1 MRTTFDTIWRD
12 LSPFTIGF
20 DRTFDTLSLLAKNQ
34 AQNVNYP
41 PYNIRKLSDNK
52 YSIELALAGFEEKDI
67 DKLSAGL
74 TKEQVQFILGTALIK
89 DPFHSQR
96 WDYYYSVK
104 VGTEILSERKISIL
118 FDENN
123 LVDSWTIEEIDV
135 TD

>member
-1 MRTTFDTIWRD
+1 MFKKYTKNFSYLCLVIFFI
-12 LSPFTIGF
+12 SCS
-20 DRTFDTLSLLAKNQ
+20 SLT
-34 AQNVNYP
+34 
-41 PYNIRKLSDNK
+41 PYKVPVLQGNL
-52 YSIELALAGFEEKDI
+52 FEEKDI

-123 LVDSWTIEEIDV
+123 LVDSWTIEEIDI
-135 TD
+135 TDYTIPTIFEVSNNNFN

>member
-1 MRTTFDTIWRD
+1 MLIKYKKMFKKYIKNFPY
-12 LSPFTIGF
+12 LFIVIFFAACS
-20 DRTFDTLSLLAKNQ
+20 SLT
-34 AQNVNYP
+34 
-41 PYNIRKLSDNK
+41 PYKVPVLQGNL
-52 YSIELALAGFEEKDI
+52 FEEKDI

-74 TKEQVQFILGTALIK
+74 TKDQVQFILGTALIK

-123 LVDSWTIEEIDV
+123 LVDSWTIEEIDI

>member
-1 MRTTFDTIWRD
+1 MHNF
-12 LSPFTIGF
+12 
-20 DRTFDTLSLLAKNQ
+20 
-34 AQNVNYP
+34 
-41 PYNIRKLSDNK
+41 NK
-52 YSIELALAGFEEKDI
+52 YNADKIQKMFKKYINNFSYLFMVIFFVSCSSLTPYKVPVLQGNLFEEKDI

-123 LVDSWTIEEIDV
+123 LVDSWTIEEIDA

>member
-1 MRTTFDTIWRD
+1 MATCIILISIMQIKYKKMFKKYTKNFSYLCVVIFFI
-12 LSPFTIGF
+12 SCS
-20 DRTFDTLSLLAKNQ
+20 SLT
-34 AQNVNYP
+34 
-41 PYNIRKLSDNK
+41 PYKVPVLQGNL
-52 YSIELALAGFEEKDI
+52 FEEKDI
-67 DKLSAGL
+67 DKLSEGL

>member
-1 MRTTFDTIWRD
+1 
-12 LSPFTIGF
+12 LQGN
-20 DRTFDTLSLLAKNQ
+20 L
-34 AQNVNYP
+34 
-41 PYNIRKLSDNK
+41 
-52 YSIELALAGFEEKDI
+52 FEEKDI
-67 DKLSAGL
+67 DKLSEGL
-74 TKEQVQFILGTALIK
+74 TMDQVQFILGTALIK

>member
-1 MRTTFDTIWRD
+1 MFKKYIKNFSYLCTAI
-12 LSPFTIGF
+12 LLISCS
-20 DRTFDTLSLLAKNQ
+20 SLT
-34 AQNVNYP
+34 
-41 PYNIRKLSDNK
+41 PYKVPVLQGNL
-52 YSIELALAGFEEKDI
+52 FEEKDI

-123 LVDSWTIEEIDV
+123 LVDSWTIEEINI

>member
-1 MRTTFDTIWRD
+1 MATCIILISIMQIKYKKMFKKYTKN
-12 LSPFTIGF
+12 FTYLCVVIF
-20 DRTFDTLSLLAKNQ
+20 FISCSSLT
-34 AQNVNYP
+34 
-41 PYNIRKLSDNK
+41 PYKVPVLQGNL
-52 YSIELALAGFEEKDI
+52 FEEKDI

-123 LVDSWTIEEIDV
+123 LVDSWTIEEINI

>member
-1 MRTTFDTIWRD
+1 MATCIILISIMQIKYKKMFKKYIKN
-12 LSPFTIGF
+12 LSSLFMVVFFISCSSFT
-20 DRTFDTLSLLAKNQ
+20 
-34 AQNVNYP
+34 
-41 PYNIRKLSDNK
+41 PYKVPVLQGNL
-52 YSIELALAGFEEKDI
+52 FEEKDI
-67 DKLSAGL
+67 DKLSEGL
-74 TKEQVQFILGTALIK
+74 TMDQVQFILGTALIK

-118 FDENN
+118 FNENN

>member
-1 MRTTFDTIWRD
+1 MATCIILISIMQIKYKKMFKKYTKNFSYLCLVIFFI
-12 LSPFTIGF
+12 SCS
-20 DRTFDTLSLLAKNQ
+20 SLT
-34 AQNVNYP
+34 
-41 PYNIRKLSDNK
+41 PYKVPVLQGNL
-52 YSIELALAGFEEKDI
+52 FEEKDI

-123 LVDSWTIEEIDV
+123 LVDSWTIEEIDI

>member
-1 MRTTFDTIWRD
+1 MCIRD
-12 LSPFTIGF
+12 
-20 DRTFDTLSLLAKNQ
+20 R
-34 AQNVNYP
+34 
-41 PYNIRKLSDNK
+41 
-52 YSIELALAGFEEKDI
+52 
-67 DKLSAGL
+67 
-74 TKEQVQFILGTALIK
+74 LIK

-123 LVDSWTIEEIDV
+123 LVDSWTIEEIDI

>member
-1 MRTTFDTIWRD
+1 MATCIILISIMQIKYKKMFKKYTKNFSYLCVVIFFI
-12 LSPFTIGF
+12 SCS
-20 DRTFDTLSLLAKNQ
+20 SLT
-34 AQNVNYP
+34 
-41 PYNIRKLSDNK
+41 PYKVPVLQGNL
-52 YSIELALAGFEEKDI
+52 FEEKDI

-123 LVDSWTIEEIDV
+123 LVDSWTIEEINV

>member
-1 MRTTFDTIWRD
+1 MFKKYTKNFSYLCLVIFFI
-12 LSPFTIGF
+12 SCS
-20 DRTFDTLSLLAKNQ
+20 SLT
-34 AQNVNYP
+34 
-41 PYNIRKLSDNK
+41 PYKVPVLQGNL
-52 YSIELALAGFEEKDI
+52 FEEKDI

-118 FDENN
+118 YLSRSIFNEDIKNLQKEGNN
-123 LVDSWTIEEIDV
+123 IEFIKINSFII
-135 TD
+135 TFLFI

>member
-1 MRTTFDTIWRD
+1 MATRIILISIMQIKYKKMFKKYIKN
-12 LSPFTIGF
+12 LSYLFMVVFFISCSSFT
-20 DRTFDTLSLLAKNQ
+20 
-34 AQNVNYP
+34 
-41 PYNIRKLSDNK
+41 PYKVPVLQGNL
-52 YSIELALAGFEEKDI
+52 FEEKDI
-67 DKLSAGL
+67 DKLSEGL
-74 TKEQVQFILGTALIK
+74 TMDQVQFILGTALIK

-118 FDENN
+118 FNENN

>member
-1 MRTTFDTIWRD
+1 MATCIILISIMQIKYKKMFKKYTKNFSCLCVVIFFI
-12 LSPFTIGF
+12 SCS
-20 DRTFDTLSLLAKNQ
+20 SLT
-34 AQNVNYP
+34 
-41 PYNIRKLSDNK
+41 PYKVPVLQGNL
-52 YSIELALAGFEEKDI
+52 FEEKDI
-67 DKLSAGL
+67 EKLSAGL

-135 TD
+135 TN